1 MNTQTP
7 IALVLGATG
16 SIGGEVA
23 RKLLARGWRVRALN
37 RNPNLAQA
45 KGPADLE
52 WVLGDAMTTA
62 DVVVAAKGAHI
73 IFHGTNPAGYA
84 NWAKLAPVMLESTI
98 AAART
103 TGARIVFPGNVYN
116 YGPDVWSLIE
126 ETSPQNPKTR
136 KGAVRVDLERRL
148 EAVSMEGVRSLIV
161 RAGDFFGARTDSSW
175 LTEGWVAKSKPIKTL
190 TLPGPAEIRH
200 AWAYLPDFAESIVQ
214 LVEREAR
221 LPAFSSFNHGGHQI
235 TGAEMAEALDRVV
248 GRKLPR
254 KTPPWFAIAMV
265 SPFVE
270 TLREMLEMRY
280 LWDNAVLMDNAKLI
294 KTLGA
299 EPHTRLDDALRT
311 ALVGQGCLSQPM
323 SLAA

>member
-52 WVLGDAMTTA
+52 WVLGDAMTPA
-62 DVVVAAKGAHI
+62 DVVAAANGAQI
-73 IFHGTNPAGYA
+73 IFHGANPAGYA
-84 NWAKLAPVMLESTI
+84 NWAKLVPVMLESTI
-98 AAART
+98 AAARA

-116 YGPDVWSLIE
+116 YGPDVWSGID

-136 KGAVRVDLERRL
+136 KGAIRVDLEHRL

-161 RAGDFFGARTDSSW
+161 RAGDFFGPRTDSSW

-190 TLPGPAEIRH
+190 TLPGPTEIRH

-235 TGAEMAEALDRVV
+235 DGAEMAEALDRVV

-254 KTPPWFAIAMV
+254 KRLPWFAIAMV

-299 EPHTRLDDALRT
+299 EPHTPLDDALRT
-311 ALVGQGCLSQPM
+311 ALVGQGCLSQTM